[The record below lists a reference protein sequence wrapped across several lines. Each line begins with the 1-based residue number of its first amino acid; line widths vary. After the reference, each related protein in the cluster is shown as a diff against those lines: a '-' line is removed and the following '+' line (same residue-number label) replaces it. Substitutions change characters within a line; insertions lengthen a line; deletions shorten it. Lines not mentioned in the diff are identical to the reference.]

1 MSLATETV
9 QESYGGIDFSSE
21 VEEIDMSPAL
31 IYPEQRMWAAVAL
44 LLIDDYE
51 VKLKEGHRIWF
62 ESKRKPDAGILTT
75 LRQLRRVAKS
85 PWFRT
90 VCEYVNVH
98 EDHIENKLNALDKA
112 YRLEKIQFTINGDK
126 KDGGK
131 NLHIAR

>member
-9 QESYGGIDFSSE
+9 SAGGFDFTNE

-44 LLIDDYE
+44 LLIEDYE
-51 VKLKEGHRIWF
+51 VKLTEAHRIWF
-62 ESKRKPDAGILTT
+62 DNKRKPDSGILLT
-75 LRQLRRVAKS
+75 LRQLRRVAGS

-98 EDHIENKLNALDKA
+98 EDHITTKLDKLDKA
-112 YRLEKIQFTINGDK
+112 YELEKIQFTIDGDK
-126 KDGGK
+126 INGGK